1 MKPINNEYLMVHKSI
16 LPVYYEQVI
25 AARDLINSEQ
35 LSVSDACK
43 KLNISRSTYYKY
55 KDFVYRPTENYG
67 KKVVVAFNTF
77 DERGILS
84 SLLAVINEYH
94 GNVMAIYQD
103 TPIHNNAYITITI
116 DIDQLKSD
124 LNDLINELKQV
135 SNVKT
140 VELLAFE

>member
-1 MKPINNEYLMVHKSI
+1 MVHKSI

-25 AARDLINSEQ
+25 EARDLINSAQ

-43 KLNISRSTYYKY
+43 KVNISRSTYYKY

-84 SLLAVINEYH
+84 SLLAKINEYQ

-116 DIDQLKSD
+116 DINQLQGD
-124 LNDLINELKQV
+124 LNNLINELKQV

-140 VELLAFE
+140 VDLLAFE